1 MNYVGIDWAY
11 GRAAFCAMGDSGQIQ
26 AEGLI
31 PADEDGL
38 AKLVLSLGTE
48 VQACVEMMS
57 GAVWVRDQLHCAGWE
72 VKVAHARKVRDVAP
86 LACKT
91 DKVDARVLAEL
102 CRRDLVPE
110 VWVASVEDRALR
122 ELLRRRVYLVKLRTS
137 ARNRIFGLLT
147 QWGLRVSLKKLRE
160 PDGIE
165 LLERRG
171 VPETWRDSIV
181 DLIGTI
187 DDLDRRIAPIERE
200 LRPKTASDPRA
211 RLLSTIPGVGPLISL
226 TIAAEVG
233 DVARFASAGKLVGYA
248 GLAPRI
254 SQSGDRS
261 RTGALSKAGSRTL
274 RWAAVEAA
282 NGAWRPSNPWHAHYL
297 SVASRHGK
305 NPAKS
310 SVARKVLITS
320 WHMLQRGEVFNPSR
334 SSGDVSQTT
343 VSTNSSRFLGRTVR
357 PAALVAP
364 HRTRGRSPPDR
375 AVNLTSC
382 T

>member
-11 GRAAFCAMGDSGQIQ
+11 GRAAYCALSPQGRITR
-26 AEGLI
+26 EGLI
-31 PADEDGL
+31 PADEGGL
-38 AKLVLSLGTE
+38 ARLVLDLGTDIE
-48 VQACVEMMS
+48 ACVEMMS
-57 GAVWVRDQLHCAGWE
+57 GAVWVRDQLQLAGWQ

-147 QWGLRVSLKKLRE
+147 QWGLRVSIKKLRE

-165 LLERRG
+165 LLAARG
-171 VPETWRDSIV
+171 VPEAWRASIV
-181 DLIGTI
+181 ELLGTI
-187 DDLDRRIAPIERE
+187 DDLDRRIAPIEGE
-200 LRPKTASDPRA
+200 LRPKAGTDPRA
-211 RLLSTIPGVGPLISL
+211 RLLATIPGVGPLISL
-226 TIAAEVG
+226 TIAAEIG
-233 DVARFASAGKLVGYA
+233 EVARFASAGKLVGYA

-254 SQSGDRS
+254 NQSGDRS

-282 NGAWRPSNPWHAHYL
+282 NGAWRASNPWHSHYL

-310 SVARKVLITS
+310 SVARKVLIAA
-320 WHMLQRGEVFNPSR
+320 WHMLQRGEVFDPSR
-334 SSGDVSQTT
+334 SGGAPLPTT
-343 VSTNSSRFLGRTVR
+343 VSTNSSRFL
-357 PAALVAP
+357 VA
-364 HRTRGRSPPDR
+364 
-375 AVNLTSC
+375 
-382 T
+382 